1 MKLQYAVVY
10 EAGPHNLSAYAPDL
24 PGCVATGQSLDKIR
38 QSMREAITLHLDL
51 MREHGEPFPQP
62 MVSVDEAIED
72 YRSYHEKYDEQ
83 SEKSVVEASA
93 IAEFIEVDTSPS
105 VLAGDFGHI
114 SRDIR
119 QIA

>member
-10 EAGPHNLSAYAPDL
+10 EAGPHNRSAYAPDL
-24 PGCVATGQSLDKIR
+24 PGCVATGRSLDMIR
-38 QSMREAITLHLDL
+38 QNMREAMTLHLDL

-62 MVSVDEAIED
+62 VMSVDEAIED
-72 YRSYHEKYDEQ
+72 YRRYLEQYDEQ
-83 SEKSVVEASA
+83 SEESSPEPSA
-93 IAEFIEVDTSPS
+93 IAEFIEVDTAPS
-105 VLAGDFGHI
+105 VIAREFGHV

>member
-24 PGCVATGQSLDKIR
+24 PGCVATGRSLDKIR
-38 QSMREAITLHLDL
+38 QNMRAAMTLHLDL

-62 MVSVDEAIED
+62 VMSVDEAIED
-72 YRSYHEKYDEQ
+72 YRRYLEEYDEQ
-83 SEKSVVEASA
+83 SEESLPEPSA
-93 IAEFIEVDTSPS
+93 VAEFIEVDTSPR
-105 VLAGDFGHI
+105 VLARDFGNVAQ
-114 SRDIR
+114 DIR